1 MNISLKITLLTSPG
15 AILRVIGLAERRGY
29 DPIRINTELNNGII
43 TILMTIKA
51 ERPIEI
57 LVAQYT
63 KLFGIQTVEVYN
75 DSKIR
80 VA

>member
-1 MNISLKITLLTSPG
+1 MNVSLKITLLTSPG
-15 AILRVIGLAERRGY
+15 AILRVLGLAERRGY

-63 KLFGIQTVEVYN
+63 KLFGIQTVEVYH